1 MRSLPAITLL
11 SAAVFLAVSSPWPR
25 ETLTQETSPRETSLR
40 ESAPSSSLAASERAA
55 ARGTVE
61 AVRFVPNRGQWVA
74 EVAFGVLGDTSGW
87 LHPDGFTV
95 RLERRQWRGA
105 DKRAQ
110 VQPVEVTGCVM
121 RTRFS
126 GQGAHSVEVGERL
139 AGEYNFLRG
148 SDPQAWRTHVPAFA
162 SVRMHEVNPGIDVQY
177 RPLPDGAAGP
187 FEYDLLLAP
196 GADLAS
202 FTARCEG
209 AKSLR
214 IDAAGQLCVLM
225 PTPDGDIELVQQAPI
240 AWQDGPSGRRALH
253 VAFRL
258 VGANSYGFVANDLDP
273 ACVATVDPGVVW
285 STYLGG
291 GSSDSVNDLVW
302 QPGIGIWVTGWA
314 GSMDFPTTPGAYR
327 TTGQQDAFVARLN
340 ENGTNVVYGTYV
352 GGGLAD
358 EARGISLGSGLQP
371 TIVGFTHSLD
381 FPVTSGAYQSTYAG
395 SSLVV
400 DVGDAFVARLSAA
413 GDALLGATYLGGM
426 FDDVAEAVE
435 VDAAG
440 YACVAGW
447 TSSGNFPTT
456 AGSWQPALGGPLT
469 LQTDGFLARIAPDCR
484 TAAYST
490 YVGGQL
496 PDQLTG
502 IALDRTSGEVVASGW
517 TVSANFPV
525 TGNAVRTTNSG
536 LVDMVVLRLNASG
549 SNTVFSTYLG
559 GAATDVAN
567 CIALAADGTV
577 WGGGYSNSTNFPT
590 TIGAPQRVAG
600 GDDDGVVFHLSAN
613 GSALLY
619 STLYGGAGAEQV
631 RGLAVDGAVVLAV
644 GETTGGIT
652 TSPQAFQPVFGGG
665 TVDGFI
671 TRYTNAG
678 AVLDLSTYYG
688 GRNPDVLDRV
698 VLANSG
704 LAVIGGW
711 SFSPDF
717 PVTSGV
723 LQTQLRGSEDGVVL
737 KLDLLTDLGAGLRI
751 GGGGGGTQVVGAG
764 SYEALSFQ
772 ASNET
777 TRELNIDAVRLLVTG
792 GAGLAGLIEAV
803 RVFVD
808 DPALPPESDPLAAG
822 PIAVAFVDRELEI
835 PLQNVRVLAGSS
847 VNLRVEFALRQRTGT
862 ASIDASCAVVDA
874 SAWTISAYGSGT
886 GPTVRIAGVGRVEGN
901 VLVAGALP
909 GDADGDGALTVYDLR
924 RQCTRLGQVDRSID
938 TDGDGVLTT
947 NDVDLSRAA
956 LLGRPTLLQSPAA
969 VVRGEWFAVQGMFP
983 TTGLV
988 DATLGGRSLTVGR
1001 LLPRELALR
1010 VDAAQSLG
1018 LQELRISIDGKE
1030 VVVRTVQVQ

>member
-11 SAAVFLAVSSPWPR
+11 SAAVLLTASSACRR
-25 ETLTQETSPRETSLR
+25 ETPP
-40 ESAPSSSLAASERAA
+40 PSSSVAPERA
-55 ARGTVE
+55 ARGTVDTT
-61 AVRFVPNRGQWVA
+61 RFVPNRGQWA
-74 EVAFGVLGDTSGW
+74 PEVAFGVLGDTSGW
-87 LHPDGFTV
+87 LHTDGFTV
-95 RLERRQWRGA
+95 RLERRDWRGVGQR
-105 DKRAQ
+105 DAQ
-110 VQPVEVTGCVM
+110 RGEVTGCVL

-126 GQGAHSVEVGERL
+126 GQGARSVEAGELL

-148 SDPQAWRTHVPAFA
+148 SDPQAWCTHVPAFA
-162 SVRMHEVNPGIDVQY
+162 SVRMHDVNPGIDVLY
-177 RPLPDGAAGP
+177 RPLPNGVAGP

-196 GADLAS
+196 GADLAAFS
-202 FTARCEG
+202 ARCEG

-214 IDAAGQLCVLM
+214 IDAAGQLRVLVA
-225 PTPDGDIELVQQAPI
+225 TPDGDLELVQQAPI
-240 AWQDGPSGRRALH
+240 AWQDGPTGRRALH

-258 VGANSYGFVANDLDP
+258 LGEDNYGFVASDLDP
-273 ACVATVDPGVVW
+273 ACAATVDPGVVW

-291 GSSDSVNDLVW
+291 GSSDSVNDLAW
-302 QPGIGIWVTGWA
+302 QPGLGIWVTGWA
-314 GSMDFPTTPGAYR
+314 GSMDFPTTTGAYR

-340 ENGTNVVYGTYV
+340 ENGTALVYGTYL
-352 GGGLAD
+352 GGGLGD
-358 EARGISLGSGLQP
+358 EARGISLSSSLQP
-371 TIVGFTHSLD
+371 TVVGFTHSFD
-381 FPVTSGAYQSTYAG
+381 FPVTAGAYQSTYAG

-456 AGSWQPALGGPLT
+456 AGSWQPTLGGPLT
-469 LQTDGFLARIAPDCR
+469 LQTDGFVARIAPDCR

-502 IALDRTSGEVVASGW
+502 IALDRTSGEVIASGW

-525 TGNAVRTTNSG
+525 TSSAYRTTNSG

-549 SNTVFSTYLG
+549 SNAVFSTYVG
-559 GAATDVAN
+559 GGATDVAN

-577 WGGGYSNSTNFPT
+577 WGGGYSNSANFPT
-590 TIGAPQRVAG
+590 TAGAPQRVPG
-600 GDDDGVVFHLSAN
+600 GDDDGVLFHLSAN
-613 GSALLY
+613 GSVLLY

-631 RGLAVDGAVVLAV
+631 RGVAIDGTEVLAV

-652 TSPQAFQPVFGGG
+652 TTSQAFQPTFGGG
-665 TVDGFI
+665 GVDGFL
-671 TRYTNAG
+671 TRYTSAG

-688 GRNPDVLDRV
+688 GSNPEVLDRIV
-698 VLANSG
+698 ASSG

-711 SFSPDF
+711 SFAADF
-717 PVTSGV
+717 PVTSGA

-737 KLDLLTDLGAGLRI
+737 KIDLLTDLGAGLRI
-751 GGGGGGTQVVGAG
+751 RGTGGGAQMVGAG
-764 SYEALSFQ
+764 AYEALTFE

-777 TRELNIDAVRLLVTG
+777 SRELSIDAVRLLITG
-792 GAGLAGLIEAV
+792 GTGLPGLVEAV

-808 DPALPPESDPLAAG
+808 DPGLPPESDPLVAG
-822 PIAVAFVDRELEI
+822 PLAVAAVDRELDI
-835 PLQNVRVLAGSS
+835 PLQDVRVPAGAIA
-847 VNLRVEFALRQRTGT
+847 NLRVEFFLRERPNT
-862 ASIDASCAVVDA
+862 ASIDLSCAVVDA
-874 SAWTISAYGSGT
+874 SAWTIRAYGAGA
-886 GPTVRIAGVGRVEGN
+886 GPVVRIVGAGRAEGN
-901 VLVAGALP
+901 VLIAGAMP
-909 GDADGDGALTVYDLR
+909 GDADGDGVLTVYDLR
-924 RQCTRLGQVDRSID
+924 RQCARVGQVDRTID

-947 NDVDLSRAA
+947 IDVDLSRAA
-956 LLGRPTLLQSPAA
+956 LLGRPTLLQSPATVA
-969 VVRGEWFAVQGMFP
+969 RGDWFAVQGVFP
-983 TTGLV
+983 TSGLV
-988 DATLGGRSLTVGR
+988 DATLGGRSLTLGR